1 MLNLIL
7 KPFHKNTM
15 TIHILTL
22 FPEMFKGP
30 LSESIIK
37 RAIEK
42 KLVNINI
49 HNLRDYSLDKHKK
62 CDDRPY
68 GGGPGM
74 VLRPEPIFAAVERI
88 TQKKT
93 KGRCKVILTSPGGK
107 SFNQRLAEELS
118 QLEKMVFI
126 CGHYE
131 GVDERVRKLVDE
143 EISIGRY
150 ILSGGELPVMVIT
163 DAIARLIPGVL
174 GCAESNRQE
183 SFAKGDLLDYPQWTR
198 PAVFRGMRVPKIIT
212 SGDHQAIEKWRK
224 QKAEERTNQ
233 RQI

>member
-1 MLNLIL
+1 
-7 KPFHKNTM
+7 M

-74 VLRPEPIFAAVERI
+74 VLKPEPIFAAVEEI
-88 TQKKT
+88 TRKKI
-93 KGRCKVILTSPGGK
+93 KGERRVILTSPEGK
-107 SFNQRLAEELS
+107 SFNQKTAEKLF
-118 QLEKMVFI
+118 QLEEIVFI

-131 GVDERVRKLVDE
+131 GIDERVKKIVDE
-143 EISIGRY
+143 EISIGKY
-150 ILSGGELPVMVIT
+150 ILSGGELPAMVIT
-163 DAIARLIPGVL
+163 DALVRLIPGVL

-198 PAVFRGMRVPKIIT
+198 PAVFRGMRVPEVII
-212 SGDHQAIEKWRK
+212 SGNHQAIKKWRQ
-224 QKAEERTNQ
+224 QKAEERTKQ
-233 RQI
+233 